1 MNSNNVQS
9 SVPSSQ
15 GLEMS
20 EMLQCLHDMI
30 PYMSTRQIQDTTRWL
45 IAMSRDVQQPCGT
58 PAGEWEGSTSTL
70 DVPIPHY
77 LPHSTTPDNIHLAT
91 EPAPNPYF
99 DPLSDLAAPPVDEYA
114 AGDLFQQSVD
124 EWDRLPEPIYSS
136 HHSPFNLVATKAA
149 DSAQVNLYQSDW
161 ASVNEKNT
169 MVPAPELFCP
179 YTEALFSEG
188 SSGNQ
193 SHSSITEPF
202 RPLAV
207 PRYVETGEGS
217 SQSCNMFSSYREAE
231 HKHTNRSIEPDRNL
245 ASGSLTGPVEAMY
258 GRDQTINGGWE
269 CRMRLGDAAE
279 VQRSGSDEEPRGDA
293 GAGQDTPSELAMQEY
308 AGGRVPTSRGSR
320 ATDYPR
326 YKSAVNP
333 AYSMTRVPNSLRSG
347 DVKPQAV
354 VMEGG
359 RRWTALLEGGKGR
372 RVPAHRRPE
381 RRGNEYSKSEI

>member
-1 MNSNNVQS
+1 
-9 SVPSSQ
+9 
-15 GLEMS
+15 
-20 EMLQCLHDMI
+20 
-30 PYMSTRQIQDTTRWL
+30 MSTRQIQDTTRWL

-58 PAGEWEGSTSTL
+58 SAGVWEGSTSTL

-77 LPHSTTPDNIHLAT
+77 PPHSTTPDNIHLET

-124 EWDRLPEPIYSS
+124 EWDRLPEPMYSS
-136 HHSPFNLVATKAA
+136 HHCPFNLAA
-149 DSAQVNLYQSDW
+149 PQAVDSAQVDLYQSDR
-161 ASVNEKNT
+161 ASVNEKNI

-179 YTEALFSEG
+179 STEALITEG

-207 PRYVETGEGS
+207 PRYVEMGEGS
-217 SQSCNMFSSYREAE
+217 SQSCNMFPSYREAE
-231 HKHTNRSIEPDRNL
+231 HIHNHGSIEPDCYL
-245 ASGSLTGPVEAMY
+245 ASGSLTGPVEATY
-258 GRDQTINGGWE
+258 GSDQTVNGGWE

-279 VQRSGSDEEPRGDA
+279 VQRASEASDSRSGSDEEPRGDA

-359 RRWTALLEGGKGR
+359 RRWTVIVGGGER
-372 RVPAHRRPE
+372 ASSSGASSSGTTRERVFE
-381 RRGNEYSKSEI
+381 K